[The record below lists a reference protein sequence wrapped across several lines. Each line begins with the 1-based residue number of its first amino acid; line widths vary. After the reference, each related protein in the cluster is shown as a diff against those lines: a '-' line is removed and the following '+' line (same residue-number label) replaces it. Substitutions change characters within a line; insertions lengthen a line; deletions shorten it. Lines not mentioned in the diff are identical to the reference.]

1 MYVGQLKNCVV
12 RNSKPCHAR
21 ICSRLYRRDKAF
33 SGSSF
38 LQITHAPVLWA
49 QATLRAARKQGL
61 LTSDY
66 LYQEIHK

>member
-1 MYVGQLKNCVV
+1 MKDKTIDVSCCV
-12 RNSKPCHAR
+12 
-21 ICSRLYRRDKAF
+21 
-33 SGSSF
+33 
-38 LQITHAPVLWA
+38 QITHAPVLWA